1 MPSVHSLRQIPPQ
14 ARKKEVSAM
23 KNDNSTRRIRW
34 GVLGTANIARG
45 CTIPGMQLAENC
57 ALHAIAG
64 RSREKAEQFRAEFG
78 FEKAYDSYE
87 ALLADPAVEAV
98 YIPLPNTLHRE
109 WVIKAARAGKH
120 ILCEKPM
127 APDAAQAAEMQ
138 AAAKENGVL
147 LMEAFAYLHNPFV
160 KAVKAELDAGTIGEI
175 LYFESE
181 FIAGRRPDT
190 DIRLKKET
198 GGGAFYD
205 LGCYPLS
212 MALWMIGKEP
222 DEVKATA
229 QFSEKEID
237 LFTSAVLLYGN
248 GPVAKIDCGMLPIPG
263 RQDRFCVF
271 GTKGKIISPVEFNQ
285 CGEIPYTI
293 ERDGVQETK
302 TVTAPNNYALETE
315 QLSRCILYGEK
326 PHVSKA
332 FSLMAA
338 RTTDRILNA
347 IGY

>member
-1 MPSVHSLRQIPPQ
+1 MEKV
-14 ARKKEVSAM
+14 K
-23 KNDNSTRRIRW
+23 W
-34 GVLGTANIARG
+34 GVLGTADIARG
-45 CTIPGMQLAENC
+45 QTIPGMTLAEHC
-57 ALHAIAG
+57 ERYAVAG
-64 RSREKAEQFRAEFG
+64 RRLEKAESYRAEFG
-78 FEKAYDSYE
+78 FQKAYGSYDE
-87 ALLADPAVEAV
+87 LLADPEVQAV
-98 YIPLPNTLHRE
+98 YIPLPNDIHCE
-109 WVIKAARAGKH
+109 WTIKALKAKKH
-120 ILCEKPM
+120 VLCEKPL
-127 APDAAQAAEMQ
+127 ALCEAQVKEMFAAAE
-138 AAAKENGVL
+138 ENGVL
-147 LMEAFAYLHNPFV
+147 LMEAFAYLHSPFV
-160 KAVKAELDAGTIGEI
+160 KAVKEELDAGTIGEI

-222 DEVKATA
+222 DEVKAAA

-332 FSLMAA
+332 FSPMAA

>member
-1 MPSVHSLRQIPPQ
+1 MEKV
-14 ARKKEVSAM
+14 K
-23 KNDNSTRRIRW
+23 W
-34 GVLGTANIARG
+34 GVLGTADIARG
-45 CTIPGMQLAENC
+45 QTIPGMMLAEHC
-57 ALHAIAG
+57 ERYAVAG
-64 RSREKAEQFRAEFG
+64 RRLEKAENYRDEFG
-78 FEKAYDSYE
+78 FQKAYGSYDE
-87 ALLADPAVEAV
+87 LLADPEVQAV
-98 YIPLPNTLHRE
+98 YIPLPNDIHCE
-109 WVIKAARAGKH
+109 WTIKALKAKKH
-120 ILCEKPM
+120 VLCEKPL
-127 APDAAQAAEMQ
+127 ALCEAQVKEMFAAAE
-138 AAAKENGVL
+138 ENGVL
-147 LMEAFAYLHNPFV
+147 LMEAFAYLHSPFV
-160 KAVKAELDAGTIGEI
+160 KAVKEELDAGTIGEI

-212 MALWMIGKEP
+212 MAQWIIGKEP
-222 DEVKATA
+222 DEVKAAA

-326 PHVSKA
+326 PHVSRE

>member
-1 MPSVHSLRQIPPQ
+1 MEKV
-14 ARKKEVSAM
+14 K
-23 KNDNSTRRIRW
+23 W
-34 GVLGTANIARG
+34 GVLGTADIARG
-45 CTIPGMQLAENC
+45 QTIPGMMLAEHC
-57 ALHAIAG
+57 ERYAVAG
-64 RSREKAEQFRAEFG
+64 RRLEKAESYRDEFG
-78 FEKAYDSYE
+78 FQKAYGSYDE
-87 ALLADPAVEAV
+87 LLADPEVQAV
-98 YIPLPNTLHRE
+98 YIPLPNDIHCE
-109 WVIKAARAGKH
+109 WTVKALKAKKH
-120 ILCEKPM
+120 VLCEKPL
-127 APDAAQAAEMQ
+127 ALCEAQVKEMYRTAE
-138 AAAKENGVL
+138 ENGVL
-147 LMEAFAYLHNPFV
+147 LMEAFAYLHSPFV
-160 KAVKAELDAGTIGEI
+160 KAVKAELDAGTIGDI

-222 DEVKATA
+222 DEVKAAA

-263 RQDRFCVF
+263 RQDGLCVF
-271 GTKGKIISPVEFNQ
+271 GTKGKIVSPVEFNQ
-285 CGEIPYTI
+285 CGEIPYTV
-293 ERDGVQETK
+293 ERNGVKETK

>member
-1 MPSVHSLRQIPPQ
+1 M
-14 ARKKEVSAM
+14 
-23 KNDNSTRRIRW
+23 
-34 GVLGTANIARG
+34 
-45 CTIPGMQLAENC
+45 LAEHC
-57 ALHAIAG
+57 ERYAVAG
-64 RSREKAEQFRAEFG
+64 RRLEKAESYRDEFG
-78 FEKAYDSYE
+78 FQKAYGSYDE
-87 ALLADPAVEAV
+87 LLADPEVQAV
-98 YIPLPNTLHRE
+98 YIPLPNDIHCE
-109 WVIKAARAGKH
+109 WTVKALKAKKH
-120 ILCEKPM
+120 VLCEKPL
-127 APDAAQAAEMQ
+127 ALCEAQVKEMYRTAE
-138 AAAKENGVL
+138 ENGVL
-147 LMEAFAYLHNPFV
+147 LMEAFAYLHSPFV
-160 KAVKAELDAGTIGEI
+160 KAVKAELDAGTIGDI

-222 DEVKATA
+222 DEVKAAA

-263 RQDRFCVF
+263 RQDGLCVF
-271 GTKGKIISPVEFNQ
+271 GTKGKIVSPVEFNQ
-285 CGEIPYTI
+285 CGEIPYTV